1 MHQDRRIDL
10 ELLEL
15 GVLLHQNLFLVLH
28 LAVLRDGG
36 IVLQLSSD
44 SHVVGV
50 LVGVVEGPGHLA
62 VIVLIGGG
70 EGGIIRQ
77 TWPELLWKLGR
88 RHFERRLPSPP
99 LKGGTLPR
107 AGLGSWQGK
116 LCLPVFEPKWRKVQ
130 MR

>member
-62 VIVLIGGG
+62 VIVLIAPFSYFAFSVS
-70 EGGIIRQ
+70 ISVR
-77 TWPELLWKLGR
+77 TLG
-88 RHFERRLPSPP
+88 
-99 LKGGTLPR
+99 PR
-107 AGLGSWQGK
+107 S
-116 LCLPVFEPKWRKVQ
+116 
-130 MR
+130 

>member
-15 GVLLHQNLFLVLH
+15 GVPLHQNLFLVLH

-70 EGGIIRQ
+70 GGNY
-77 TWPELLWKLGR
+77 K
-88 RHFERRLPSPP
+88 
-99 LKGGTLPR
+99 
-107 AGLGSWQGK
+107 AN
-116 LCLPVFEPKWRKVQ
+116 
-130 MR
+130 MA